1 MTTSQS
7 IARTL
12 KNPGFL
18 VVAGILLLSAVSLN
32 AATQFL
38 QLYFQK
44 LPVEMRRP
52 ISSIPERI
60 GPWVQLSKDQ
70 PLAPDIET
78 MLQTKQ
84 YVSRAYVDTR
94 VTGEDIVKAVEN
106 KTFEEREHI
115 IEGIRMRQPLAVIR
129 LHTTYYTGM
138 VDTVAHVPDRCYV
151 AGGYE
156 STDNTPH
163 PWQSVS
169 KRIGHSFASPFM
181 TFEDQTGI
189 RDSRKLNVTYLFHA
203 NGEYCDNANAVRLV
217 LQSLQNRYAYYA
229 KVELMTVA
237 EDRDASARVMDEFLG
252 HLLPEFENL
261 MPDWKEVTSRPV
273 K

>member
-1 MTTSQS
+1 MSNSQS
-7 IARTL
+7 IMRAL

-18 VVAGILLLSAVSLN
+18 VVAGILLVSAVSLN

-44 LPVEMRRP
+44 LPVEMRHP

-84 YVSRAYVDTR
+84 YISRAYVDTR
-94 VTGEDIVKAVEN
+94 IVGPDVLKAVEN
-106 KTFEEREHI
+106 KTYEEREQI
-115 IEGIRMRQPLAVIR
+115 IEAIRRRNSLAVIR

-151 AGGYE
+151 AGGYQP
-156 STDNTPH
+156 TDNTPH
-163 PWQSVS
+163 PWESVS

-203 NGEYCDNANAVRLV
+203 NGEYCDNANSVRLV
-217 LQSLQNRYAYYA
+217 LQSLQNRFAYYS
-229 KVELMTVA
+229 KIELMTVA
-237 EDRDASARVMDEFLG
+237 EDREGSARVMDEFLG
-252 HLLPEFENL
+252 LLLPDFENIL
-261 MPDWKEVTSRPV
+261 PDWNEVKSRPV

>member
-1 MTTSQS
+1 MLR
-7 IARTL
+7 AM
-12 KNPGFL
+12 KNPAFL

-52 ISSIPERI
+52 ISTIPDRI

-70 PLAPDIET
+70 PLPPDIEAT
-78 MLQTKQ
+78 LQTKQ

-94 VTGEDIVKAVEN
+94 VVGGDVIKAVEN

-115 IEGIRMRQPLAVIR
+115 IEAIRMQHPLAVLR

-156 STDNTPH
+156 PTDTTPH
-163 PWQSVS
+163 KWESVS
-169 KRIGHSFASPFM
+169 KRIGRPFASPFM

-189 RDSRKLNVTYLFHA
+189 RDTRKLNVTYMFHA
-203 NGEYCDNANAVRLV
+203 NGNYCDNANLVRLA
-217 LQSLQNRYAYYA
+217 LQNLQTRYAYYA
-229 KVELMTVA
+229 KIELMVVS
-237 EDRDASARVMDEFLG
+237 EDREGSAKVMDGFLG
-252 HLLPEFENL
+252 DLLPEFENL